1 MKQLVVDNRAMQ
13 DGKQEKK
20 ETSFFLFLLSLWFD
34 DCQGGLFAVEVT
46 ANHREMLHVFSLC
59 NVQAPFTEQCRT
71 GCLKEN
77 QLTTPNGEK

>member
-1 MKQLVVDNRAMQ
+1 MKQLVVENRAMQ
-13 DGKQEKK
+13 DGKKRKK
-20 ETSFFLFLLSLWFD
+20 NKLLLFLLSLWFD
-34 DCQGGLFAVEVT
+34 DCQGDLFAVEVT